1 VLPQP
6 RCSIAKSWAANKT
19 RAERETILM
28 VANATKAHRAVQDS
42 EKQNV
47 MPV

>member
-1 VLPQP
+1 MFVAAAALDM
-6 RCSIAKSWAANKT
+6 RWAANKT